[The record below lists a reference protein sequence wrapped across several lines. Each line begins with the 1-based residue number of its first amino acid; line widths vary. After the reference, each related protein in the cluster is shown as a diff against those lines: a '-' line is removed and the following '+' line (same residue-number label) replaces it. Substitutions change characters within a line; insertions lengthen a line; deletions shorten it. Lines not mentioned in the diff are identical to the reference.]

1 MTISMYFRD
10 IIDVGIIK
18 KLFYLW
24 VYLVVLFL
32 ACTYRSLSNMLN
44 LIFSND
50 STYTMIFT
58 KKIMLKQKKRSN

>member
-1 MTISMYFRD
+1 M
-10 IIDVGIIK
+10 
-18 KLFYLW
+18 FYLW

-50 STYTMIFT
+50 STYTNDIYEENHVKT
-58 KKIMLKQKKRSN
+58 EKEKQLEEKFKV